1 MQENQKPLRGR
12 PNQGKTQTIKER
24 KVDVYLPTHELVEDW
39 KKAAESAG
47 LPLSKYVFEVVER
60 HRRNIPETSELSK
73 DTAKK
78 MEEMESELASL
89 RSKYNTLD
97 MAFKR
102 VDAEKVEMST
112 EYSKALLNAVDSDL
126 AKDLVRVFVS
136 DPGQTLS
143 FDEII
148 KRMGIDEYD
157 YDRLTNW
164 SFAKDFLSYV
174 GVLEHVGMTGM
185 RWKHP
190 DMRGRTKP

>member
-1 MQENQKPLRGR
+1 
-12 PNQGKTQTIKER
+12 
-24 KVDVYLPTHELVEDW
+24 
-39 KKAAESAG
+39 
-47 LPLSKYVFEVVER
+47 
-60 HRRNIPETSELSK
+60 
-73 DTAKK
+73 

-102 VDAEKVEMST
+102 VDAEKAEMST

-126 AKDLVRVFVS
+126 VKDLVRVFVS
-136 DPGQTLS
+136 DPGQTLT
-143 FDEII
+143 FNEII

-157 YDRLTNW
+157 YDRLTKW

-190 DMRGRTKP
+190 DMRGKTKP

>member
-1 MQENQKPLRGR
+1 VQENQKPLRGR

-24 KVDVYLPTHELVEDW
+24 KIDVYLPTHELVEDW

-60 HRRNIPETSELSK
+60 HRRNVPEISEMSK
-73 DTAKK
+73 ETAKK

-102 VDAEKVEMST
+102 VDAEKAEMST

-126 AKDLVRVFVS
+126 AKDLVRVFVG

-148 KRMGIDEYD
+148 KRMEIDEYD